1 MPTDKKKKPSSGG
14 FMKALKRYAAP
25 KMSQPTGA
33 GARRDAKL
41 LKAEKEA
48 LGIKK

>member
-1 MPTDKKKKPSSGG
+1 MADKPAKKKTKKPKGL
-14 FMKALKRYAAP
+14 FNWMAP
-25 KMSQPTGA
+25 KIQQPTGA

-48 LGIKK
+48 LGIK